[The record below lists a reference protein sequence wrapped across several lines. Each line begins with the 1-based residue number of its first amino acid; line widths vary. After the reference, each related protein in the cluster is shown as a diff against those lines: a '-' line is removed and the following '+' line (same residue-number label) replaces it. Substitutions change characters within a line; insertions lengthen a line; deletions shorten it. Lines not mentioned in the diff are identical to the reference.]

1 MAITTSGTTLTF
13 NDATTQT
20 TAGLVSGGALGT
32 PSSGTLTNA
41 TGLPLTTGV
50 TGTLAVA
57 NGGSGQTTYTN
68 GQLLIGNTTGN
79 TLTKATLSQGTGI
92 SITNG
97 AGSITIASTA
107 TGTVT
112 SVATG
117 NGLSGGTITSTGT
130 LVVACPSA
138 GSVGSYATGLI
149 QGSPSTNF
157 GSNYSVG
164 TGYNQLRTGFVYNNG
179 CYAQIGSVD
188 SLISGTWKWLAGDD
202 SRQSVGVICR
212 VS

>member
-1 MAITTSGTTLTF
+1 MTITTSGTTLTF

-20 TAGLVSGGALGT
+20 TAPVN
-32 PSSGTLTNA
+32 TNA
-41 TGLPLTTGV
+41 NV
-50 TGTLAVA
+50 TSATAVA
-57 NGGSGQTTYTN
+57 
-68 GQLLIGNTTGN
+68 
-79 TLTKATLSQGTGI
+79 GTGI
-92 SITNG
+92 SITAITTTGAATHTVTNTGVTSVTG
-97 AGSITIASTA
+97 AGTVSVSASTGGV
-107 TGTVT
+107 TITGTGGSGTVT

-138 GSVGSYATGLI
+138 GSVGSYATGFI
-149 QGSPSTNF
+149 QGSPTTNF

-164 TGYNQLRTGFVYNNG
+164 TGYNQFRAGFVYNNG
-179 CYAQIGSVD
+179 CYAQIGSLD
-188 SLISGTWKWLAGDD
+188 SVISGTWKWLGGGD